1 MGSHGIFFTAALWK
15 FPAVGRLPVQLRAGA
30 AARPVMDASGIILA
44 AICLCCGILFEIFA
58 AKKFSEANRDRRKFL
73 LVAIACIVLDD
84 ASPR

>member
-15 FPAVGRLPVQLRAGA
+15 FLLWVGFRFSSGQVQPPALLWMPA
-30 AARPVMDASGIILA
+30 GIILA

-73 LVAIACIVLDD
+73 LVAIACIVLG
-84 ASPR
+84 